1 MSDRIRLAEW
11 QGWKRCDPD
20 SEYFFPPNGARP
32 SGPETYHILGLPQ
45 PDKYERDCHEL
56 IKHLNGL
63 GWIVRISIGPDAAD
77 VWIETLANECH
88 DWSGDN
94 WMHGVCELALKVI
107 EQKLVADHA
116 WNRDDI
122 VEDALIKIGS
132 KETIDD

>member
-1 MSDRIRLAEW
+1 MNKRIRLA
-11 QGWKRCDPD
+11 
-20 SEYFFPPNGARP
+20 GARGWTKHEALTDP
-32 SGPETYHILGLPQ
+32 QVWNHPDPEKDGWYYDWQLPD
-45 PDKYERDCHEL
+45 PFTDANDCNAL

-107 EQKLVADHA
+107 DEKGQ
-116 WNRDDI
+116 
-122 VEDALIKIGS
+122 
-132 KETIDD
+132 